1 MKIMFTVQGEGRG
14 HMTQAIAMSEML
26 QRHGHQI
33 VAVVA
38 GTNQT
43 RSLPTFF
50 EQAFSVPVRP
60 ILSPGF
66 SLKRH
71 RSISMPATLANL
83 IRNLPSY
90 RRSLKTIR
98 AAIDETQLDLIINFL
113 EPLMGVYN
121 L

>member
-26 QRHGHQI
+26 QRRGHQI

-50 EQAFSVPVRP
+50 EQAFATPVRP
-60 ILSPGF
+60 IISPGF
-66 SLKRH
+66 SLKKH
-71 RSISMPATLANL
+71 RGISMAGTFTNL
-83 IRNLPSY
+83 LGNLPAY
-90 RRSLKTIR
+90 RRSLKTIGKTI
-98 AAIDETQLDLIINFL
+98 AE
-113 EPLMGVYN
+113 V
-121 L
+121 